1 MYALV
6 HEDRERIFDEGFESR
21 SSCAE
26 VFFMCIAGAIVSRAC
41 LKRKMFS
48 VRIGGDAPQLS
59 PPGANGRHG
68 ELKPRAH
75 ARSNR
80 TGDTTLPA

>member
-1 MYALV
+1 VYVQV

-26 VFFMCIAGAIVSRAC
+26 VFFMCIAGAIGRRAC
-41 LKRKMFS
+41 FKRKMFS
-48 VRIGGDAPQLS
+48 VRIGGDAPHLR
-59 PPGANGRHG
+59 PRGANGRHG

-80 TGDTTLPA
+80 SGDTTLPA